1 MFTRQI
7 FETLPIAI
15 IAAGI
20 LLLVL
25 LHTLPGLVGGVGLI
39 VTGVVI
45 LIRRYIELGT
55 DPDVLG
61 SVPPVHEPQ

>member
-55 DPDVLG
+55 DPDVLD
-61 SVPPVHEPQ
+61 SVPPVHEPH